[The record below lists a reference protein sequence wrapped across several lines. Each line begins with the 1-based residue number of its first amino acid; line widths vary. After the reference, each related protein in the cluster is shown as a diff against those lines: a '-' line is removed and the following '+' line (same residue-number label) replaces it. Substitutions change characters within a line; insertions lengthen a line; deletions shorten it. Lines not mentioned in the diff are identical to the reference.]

1 MSLIG
6 NVTPGNNPYAGG
18 NRTPNAP
25 PPNLG
30 GSIASAN
37 TGNAPLAGVNPPGQ
51 PFLARNNEGSNIG
64 VPYTRLVPLGSKYH
78 SSGLM
83 LEGSADQKWIGG
95 EGAAMPALDGFGG
108 MGGGADQYGNKPAIT
123 ETEDLRASRVGFI
136 LGRRGAGVLSYS
148 VQGNPNAVDGPD
160 DYGSFNAEMNVNG
173 VMPLSGE
180 PNFVGFLA
188 PGMPGTERFQKLCS
202 MEFLKRYFGKV
213 LRFKTIDLSA
223 LDLPDAA
230 EFARVNAGNAAA
242 VGQMAMWANS
252 GTAATLASNPKFQAN
267 APAGKNALNTGDIAP
282 MLGEPGSDLAL
293 LGAGFATPAQQ
304 GIFVGDVGPFL
315 RGKGG
320 AGGGGMI
327 NGTVAGRPYRS
338 TPTANFMT
346 PAFSVSRCLGDE
358 LAFEMLEQAMERA
371 GLTDWRPDGIVLSK
385 GANDPSDKLSDEYFE
400 ARDGQLYNMRI
411 QGPAHTTTWT
421 GDPAME
427 VMPGDKVFVVIV
439 ADVWF
444 DDDTTAGNI
453 PPEVSAWLQDKTN
466 KAKWEAYATA
476 RNNYFKDNLLPKRA
490 MTQFETYRQTVFDGS
505 KQEKTVLANFRTM
518 VTTSSQMVQYS
529 YPKFDSSGQQ
539 VVDRAHDGGNDHV
552 QLIQGA
558 SRMGLRLGELGGEYI
573 VGGWQIGTVLDSAAS
588 RAVMPGNGSLG
599 PGVRTAPNSMAH
611 NVYVNISWWSADRM
625 WRSFM
630 NVENKLTP
638 RYVKHTGAPTKPVN
652 QPAPGVANAKAA
664 KKVDDAAKAAH
675 QVEQAARAT
684 QAEDAQEAV
693 ERQEARQG
701 GAPGLARASSVA
713 EGAQDARLDAARR
726 EAANADAIAAGRSTA
741 APRPPLERRNTGASA
756 ADA

>member
-18 NRTPNAP
+18 SRTPNAP

-30 GSIASAN
+30 GSIAGAN
-37 TGNAPLAGVNPPGQ
+37 TGNAPIAGVNPPGQ

-78 SSGLM
+78 STGLM

-95 EGAAMPALDGFGG
+95 EGAAPPALDGFGG

-123 ETEDLRASRVGFI
+123 ETEDLRASRIGFI
-136 LGRRGAGVLSYS
+136 LGRRGAGVQSYS
-148 VQGNPNAVDGPD
+148 AQGNAQAVGGPD
-160 DYGSFNAEMNVNG
+160 DYGSFTAEMNVNG
-173 VMPLSGE
+173 IMPLSGE
-180 PNFVGFLA
+180 PNLGFLA
-188 PGMPGTERFQKLCS
+188 PGMPGTEGFQKLCS

-213 LRFKTIDLSA
+213 LRFKSIDLSA
-223 LDLPDAA
+223 LAIPDAA
-230 EFARVNAGNAAA
+230 DFANANAGNPAA
-242 VGQMAMWANS
+242 VAQMTSWAAS
-252 GTAATLASNPKFQAN
+252 GTAAMLVTNPKFQLS
-267 APAGKNALNTGDIAP
+267 APVGKTALDTGDIAP
-282 MLGEPGSDLAL
+282 LLGEPGSDLAL
-293 LGAGFATPAQQ
+293 LRAGVATPAQQ

-320 AGGGGMI
+320 PNGGGMI
-327 NGTVAGRPYRS
+327 NGTVAGRPFRA

-346 PAFSVSRCLGDE
+346 PAFSISRCLGDE
-358 LAFEMLEQAMERA
+358 LAFEMLEQAMEQA

-444 DDDTTAGNI
+444 DDDNTNGNI
-453 PPEVSAWLQDKTN
+453 PPEVHAWLNDKTS

-476 RNNYFKDNLLPKRA
+476 RNTYFKDSLLKKTA
-490 MTQFETYRQTVFDGS
+490 MQQFETYRQTVFSGS
-505 KQEKTVLANFRTM
+505 KKEKTVLANFRTM
-518 VTTSSQMVQYS
+518 VTTSSQMIQYS
-529 YPKFDSSGQQ
+529 YPKFDASGEQA
-539 VVDRAHDGGNDHV
+539 VDRAFNGGNDHV

-573 VGGWQIGTVLDSAAS
+573 IGGWQIGTVLDSAAS
-588 RAVMPGNGSLG
+588 RAVMPGSGSLG

-638 RYVKHTGAPTKPVN
+638 RYVQHTGAPTKAVN
-652 QPAPGVANAKAA
+652 LPAPSVADAKLA
-664 KKVDDAAKAAH
+664 KKT
-675 QVEQAARAT
+675 QVEATARQTQAEQAEEAAARQAAR
-684 QAEDAQEAV
+684 E
-693 ERQEARQG
+693 
-701 GAPGLARASSVA
+701 GAPGLSRAFSVA
-713 EGAQDARLDAARR
+713 DAEDARRDEERRAA
-726 EAANADAIAAGRSTA
+726 AAADAIAAGRSTA
-741 APRPPLERRNTGASA
+741 QPPLERRNTGASA